1 MRIAIWSLCKCRA
14 GPTPFLPL
22 QVTPVA
28 TKAIGA
34 KYFIIFATTNAIG
47 IPIQYFL
54 YPETGRLT
62 LEGARSSS
70 FNLYAARAALTRE
83 TMRAGIDQLFDGTS
97 VILRRGVSTTVEPC
111 SGGENGSVQQE
122 KEQGK
127 AEHFESAA

>member
-1 MRIAIWSLCKCRA
+1 MAQIGSQFESGSSYAPYLKWLTEYAIVQVRIAIWSLCKCRA
-14 GPTPFLPL
+14 GLTPFLPL

-62 LEGARSSS
+62 LEGARCSS

-83 TMRAGIDQLFDGTS
+83 TM
-97 VILRRGVSTTVEPC
+97 
-111 SGGENGSVQQE
+111 
-122 KEQGK
+122 
-127 AEHFESAA
+127 